1 MGIRWTVNDNYLLRT
16 IGGESVLVQIG
27 EAPDSRLDNAM
38 ISINETGAFLWNLFL
53 GSPMTED
60 EAVQAAEAEFTAPE
74 GVIKT
79 HIQAFIKAFSE
90 IGLLIKED

>member
-1 MGIRWTVNDNYLLRT
+1 MDTRWTVNDNYLLRT
-16 IGGESVLVQIG
+16 IGGESVLVQVG
-27 EAPDSRLDNAM
+27 EAPDPRLENAM

-60 EAVQAAEAEFTAPE
+60 EAVQAAKAEFTAPE
-74 GVIKT
+74 GVIKA
-79 HIQAFIKAFSE
+79 HIHAFIKAFSE

>member
-1 MGIRWTVNDNYLLRT
+1 METRWTVNDNYVLRT

-27 EAPDSRLDNAM
+27 DAPDPRLDNAM
-38 ISINETGAFLWNLFL
+38 ISMNETGAFLWNLFL
-53 GSPMTED
+53 GTPMTED
-60 EAVQAAEAEFTAPE
+60 EAVQAAEAAFSAPD

-79 HIQAFIKAFSE
+79 HIHAFVKEFSE